1 MMHPG
6 SNRQPKHIRAGP
18 CAGGGGVGGEDE
30 GDEACIETSFKP

>member
-6 SNRQPKHIRAGP
+6 RSGQPEHLRVVP
-18 CAGGGGVGGEDE
+18 YAGGGGVGGEDE